1 MQTLVLNVYHD
12 QFRSKNTPWELAQAL
27 APFDKRY
34 LELKA
39 IHEAQ
44 VDELARNKEIHDKVN
59 AVMAE
64 IGMPTTYR
72 VRDDKSRRNIKP
84 WLTLTSG
91 YILDLRREFPLS
103 DGWETV
109 EKNYAAVKEQAN
121 KRAQEIVEENDKK
134 QATLEYKAK
143 YEAEQRKRNLE
154 IARLQIK
161 YNLDVEEYDVEYVLR
176 RNNPLLNLAVAM
188 EDTRNDWS
196 DGFYLVENAL
206 TEEVRKI
213 NPEIY
218 EAVYAVCYDEEDWD
232 KDGRVFRDMKWNY
245 NEIYSLLDKELVED
259 YNKVRRSLYHD

>member
-72 VRDDKSRRNIKP
+72 VRDEKSRKNIKP
-84 WLTLTSG
+84 WITMTAG
-91 YILDLRREFPLS
+91 YLLDLRREFPLS

-109 EKNYAAVKEQAN
+109 EKNYAAIKGQADKRIKE
-121 KRAQEIVEENDKK
+121 ITEEDEKK
-134 QATLEYKAK
+134 KAA
-143 YEAEQRKRNLE
+143 AEFNYKRNLE
-154 IARLQIK
+154 EKKRNLAIAHLQIK
-161 YNLDVEEYDVEYVLR
+161 YGLKLEDDVEFFLL
-176 RNNPLLNLAVAM
+176 NGNPLLRLAVAM

-196 DGFYLVENAL
+196 DGFYRVENAL
-206 TEEVRKI
+206 TEEVRKL

-218 EAVYAVCYDEEDWD
+218 DAVERVCDYDSE
-232 KDGRVFRDMKWNY
+232 DGRVFRDMKWNY
-245 NEIYSLLDKELVED
+245 NEIYNLLDSELVED
-259 YNKVRRSLYHD
+259 YNKVRQFF